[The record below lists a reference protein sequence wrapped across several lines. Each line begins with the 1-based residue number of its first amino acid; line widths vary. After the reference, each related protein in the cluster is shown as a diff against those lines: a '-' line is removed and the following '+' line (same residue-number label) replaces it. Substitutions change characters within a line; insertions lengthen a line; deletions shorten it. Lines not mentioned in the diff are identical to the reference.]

1 MKQVRQGRTR
11 SARWDDH
18 ASGWLEG
25 RRQQLWRKHSDAVN
39 ARLISDWLPRGRVR
53 RLLKTDL
60 FDEAV
65 TEGLHGLLEGR
76 AEKVIGLDVSTRVL
90 SAASKRHGRM
100 VCLAADVRALP
111 IEDASID
118 AIVSLSTLDHFESIV
133 GLEQALAE
141 LHRILV
147 PGGTL
152 VLTLDNLSNPVIA
165 VRNALPYRLT
175 HSVGLVPYPVGKTHG
190 PSRIHRL
197 VEEAGF
203 DVEDCTA
210 IMHAP
215 RLLAVPVL
223 GLLGRLTRGALPSF
237 VSRALLGF
245 EHLRAVPTR
254 FLTGHFIAVRATK
267 A

>member
-1 MKQVRQGRTR
+1 MRKAGPSRTR
-11 SARWDDH
+11 SANWDAH
-18 ASGWLEG
+18 ATGWIEG

-53 RLLKTDL
+53 RVLKTDL

-65 TEGLHGLLEGR
+65 TEGLHNLLESK
-76 AEKVIGLDVSTRVL
+76 AETVFGLDLSTRVL
-90 SAASKRHGRM
+90 GAASKRHCRLR
-100 VCLAADVRALP
+100 CLAADVRRLP
-111 IEDASID
+111 IEDSSID
-118 AIVSLSTLDHFESIV
+118 AIVSLSTLDHFESID
-133 GLEQALAE
+133 GLEEALAE
-141 LHRILV
+141 LRRILV

-165 VRNALPYRLT
+165 VRNALPYKLT
-175 HSVGLVPYPVGKTHG
+175 HSVGLVPYPVGETRG
-190 PSRIHRL
+190 PSRIKRL

-203 DVEDCTA
+203 DVDDCTA

-215 RLLAVPVL
+215 RLFAVPILGVL
-223 GLLGRLTRGALPSF
+223 ARLTRGAFPSF
-237 VSRALLGF
+237 VARALLGF
-245 EHLRAVPTR
+245 ENLRSVPTR